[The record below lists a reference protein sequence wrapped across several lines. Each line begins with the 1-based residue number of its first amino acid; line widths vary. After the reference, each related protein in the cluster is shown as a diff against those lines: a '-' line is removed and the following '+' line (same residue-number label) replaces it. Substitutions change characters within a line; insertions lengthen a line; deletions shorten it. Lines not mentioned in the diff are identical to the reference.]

1 MINRT
6 LIGCALLIFATFAVT
21 NQYLKIV
28 VLTPALIIFTINIVE
43 TIRNK
48 Q

>member
-21 NQYLKIV
+21 NPYLKIM
-28 VLTPALIIFTINIVE
+28 VLTPALIIFVINIVE
-43 TIRNK
+43 MTRK
-48 Q
+48 KL